1 MSEAPLAGPPLLPY
15 PLALVVCDHVWR
27 DPSTGKMTILG
38 TFSSIGGFDLPVVHP
53 RIAVYAALT
62 DGKGRIRIKLRLID
76 CDEDGEPVFEQE
88 LECQIPDPRMVVELA
103 FIANELKFPSFGE
116 YRLQLYFNDEFAM
129 ERRILVLK
137 GKVVEQQPPG
147 EDE

>member
-1 MSEAPLAGPPLLPY
+1 MSETPSTGPPLLPY

-38 TFSSIGGFDLPVVHP
+38 TFSSIGGVELPLVHP
-53 RIAVYAALT
+53 QIAVYAALT
-62 DGKGRIRIKLRLID
+62 DGKGHIRIKLRLID
-76 CDEDGEPVFEQE
+76 CDEYGEPIFQNE

-103 FIANELKFPSFGE
+103 FIANGLVFSSFGE

-129 ERRILVLK
+129 ERRILVVK
-137 GKVVEQQPPG
+137 GQVVEQQPPG